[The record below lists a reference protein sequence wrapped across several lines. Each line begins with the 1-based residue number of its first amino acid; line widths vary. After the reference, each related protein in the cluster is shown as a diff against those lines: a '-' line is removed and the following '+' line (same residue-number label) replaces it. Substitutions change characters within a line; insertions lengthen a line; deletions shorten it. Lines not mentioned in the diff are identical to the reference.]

1 MRNLKETHIV
11 VVTNNKGG
19 VGKTTITYGLAQA
32 LSKRN
37 KKILLIDS
45 DPQGSLSRRCGYE
58 PKEYTDKSL
67 YDCLE
72 NILRKKNKLISDYIQ
87 PTDNAYVDILTGD
100 TRLNINRNEVAM
112 VFMRANFVYK
122 SILNSARQLNKYD
135 FILIDTSPSVGAEYT
150 QILVGSDYV
159 LIPITTS
166 RDSIEGIDSVVSSYN
181 DCQAFNPGLKLLGII
196 FNDVSLR
203 GAIAKDIIPEIKET
217 YKEYVFSTVIERSVI
232 VEKFEWNNSLG
243 SEANKINAA
252 FHSLAKEVLKR
263 IG

>member
-1 MRNLKETHIV
+1 MKQTHVIV
-11 VVTNNKGG
+11 ITNNKGG

-32 LSKRN
+32 LAKRN
-37 KKILLIDS
+37 KNVLLIDS
-45 DPQGSLSRRCGYE
+45 DPQGSLSRRSGHE
-58 PKEYTDKSL
+58 PKEYTDCSL
-67 YDCLE
+67 YNCLE
-72 NILRKKNKLISDYIQ
+72 NILRQKDKEIIEYISK
-87 PTDNAYVDILTGD
+87 TDNRNIDILTGD
-100 TRLNINRNEVAM
+100 IRLNINRNEVAM

-122 SILNSARQLNKYD
+122 KLLDAIRSLMKYD

-166 RDSIEGIDSVVSSYN
+166 RDSIEGIDSIVTSFN
-181 DCQAFNPGLKLLGII
+181 DCRTFNPELKLLGII

-203 GAIAKDIIPEIKET
+203 SAIAKDIIPEIKDT
-217 YKEYVFSTVIERSVI
+217 YQEYVFNTIIERSVI
-232 VEKFEWNNSLG
+232 VERFEWNNTFG

-252 FHSLAKEVLKR
+252 FHMLAKEVLKR

>member
-1 MRNLKETHIV
+1 MKETHAIV
-11 VVTNNKGG
+11 ITNNKGG

-32 LSKRN
+32 LAKRN
-37 KKILLIDS
+37 KNVLLIDS
-45 DPQGSLSRRCGYE
+45 DPQGSLSRRSGHE
-58 PKEYTDKSL
+58 PKEYTDCSL
-67 YDCLE
+67 YNCLE
-72 NILRKKNKLISDYIQ
+72 NILRQKDKEIVEYISK
-87 PTDNAYVDILTGD
+87 TDNRNIDILTGD
-100 TRLNINRNEVAM
+100 IRLNINRNEVAM

-122 SILNSARQLNKYD
+122 KLLDAVRALMKYD

-166 RDSIEGIDSVVSSYN
+166 RDSIEGIDSIVTSFN
-181 DCQAFNPGLKLLGII
+181 DCRTFNPELKLLGII

-203 GAIAKDIIPEIKET
+203 SAIAKDIIPEIKDT
-217 YKEYVFSTVIERSVI
+217 YQEYVFNTIIERSVI
-232 VEKFEWNNSLG
+232 VERFEWNNTFG

-252 FHSLAKEVLKR
+252 FHMLAKEVLKR

>member
-1 MRNLKETHIV
+1 MKQTRV
-11 VVTNNKGG
+11 VVITNNKGG

-45 DPQGSLSRRCGYE
+45 DPQGSLSRRSGYE

-72 NILRKKNKLISDYIQ
+72 NVLRKKNRLISDYIQ
-87 PTDNAYVDILTGD
+87 TTDNPYVDILTGD
-100 TRLNINRNEVAM
+100 IRLNINRNEVAM

-122 SILNSARQLNKYD
+122 SILNSARDLNKYD
-135 FILIDTSPSVGAEYT
+135 FILIDTSPSVGTEYT

-166 RDSIEGIDSVVSSYN
+166 RDSIEGIDSVVTSFN
-181 DCQAFNPGLKLLGII
+181 DCKIFNLSLQLLGII
-196 FNDVSLR
+196 FNDVSMR
-203 GAIAKDIIPEIKET
+203 GAIAKDIVPEVKEM
-217 YKEYVFSTVIERSVI
+217 YKEYIFNTVIERSVI
-232 VEKFEWNNSLG
+232 VEKFEWNNSFG

-252 FHSLAKEVLKR
+252 FHALAKEVLKR

>member
-1 MRNLKETHIV
+1 MKNTHTIV
-11 VVTNNKGG
+11 ITNNKGG
-19 VGKTTITYGLAQA
+19 VGKTTVTFGLAQA
-32 LSKRN
+32 LAKRN
-37 KKILLIDS
+37 KRLLLIDS
-45 DPQGSLSRRCGYE
+45 DPQGSLSRRSGHE
-58 PKEYTDKSL
+58 PKEYTDRSL

-72 NILRKKNKLISDYIQ
+72 NILRQKGNKIADYICE
-87 PTDNAYVDILTGD
+87 TDNRNIDILTGD

-122 SILNSARQLNKYD
+122 KLLDQVRALDKYD
-135 FILIDTSPSVGAEYT
+135 FVLIDTSPSVGAEYT

-166 RDSIEGIDSVVSSYN
+166 RDSIEGIDSVVTSFN
-181 DCQAFNPGLKLLGII
+181 DCRTFNTSLKLLGIV

-217 YKEYVFSTVIERSVI
+217 YKTYVFNTIIERSVI

-243 SEANKINAA
+243 SEANRINTA
-252 FHSLAKEVLKR
+252 FHTLAKEVLKR

>member
-1 MRNLKETHIV
+1 MKQTHVI

-19 VGKTTITYGLAQA
+19 VGKTTITYGLAQT

-45 DPQGSLSRRCGYE
+45 DPQGSLSRRSGHE

-72 NILRKKNKLISDYIQ
+72 NVLRKKNRLISDYIQ
-87 PTDNAYVDILTGD
+87 PTDNPYVDILTGD
-100 TRLNINRNEVAM
+100 IRLNINRNEVAM

-122 SILNSARQLNKYD
+122 SILNSARDLNKYD

-166 RDSIEGIDSVVSSYN
+166 RDSIEGIDSVVTSFN
-181 DCQAFNPGLKLLGII
+181 DCRIFNPSLQLLGII

-203 GAIAKDIIPEIKET
+203 GAIAKDIVPEVKEM
-217 YKEYVFSTVIERSVI
+217 YKEYVFNTVIERSVI
-232 VEKFEWNNSLG
+232 VEKFEWNNSFG

-252 FHSLAKEVLKR
+252 FHALAKEVLKR

>member
-1 MRNLKETHIV
+1 MKNTHTIV
-11 VVTNNKGG
+11 ITNNKGG
-19 VGKTTITYGLAQA
+19 VGKTTVTFGLAQA
-32 LSKRN
+32 LVKRN
-37 KKILLIDS
+37 KRLLLIDS
-45 DPQGSLSRRCGYE
+45 DPQGSLSRRSGHE
-58 PKEYTDKSL
+58 PKEYTDRSL

-72 NILRKKNKLISDYIQ
+72 NILRQKGSKIVDYIRE
-87 PTDNAYVDILTGD
+87 TDNRNIDILTGD

-122 SILNSARQLNKYD
+122 KLLDQVRALDKYD
-135 FILIDTSPSVGAEYT
+135 FVLIDTSPSVGAEYT

-166 RDSIEGIDSVVSSYN
+166 RDSIEGIDSVVASFN
-181 DCQAFNPGLKLLGII
+181 DCRTFNTSLKLLGIV

-217 YKEYVFSTVIERSVI
+217 YKTYVFNTIIERSVI

-243 SEANKINAA
+243 SEANRINTA
-252 FHSLAKEVLKR
+252 FHTLAKEVLKR

>member
-1 MRNLKETHIV
+1 MIV
-11 VVTNNKGG
+11 ITNNKGG
-19 VGKTTITYGLAQA
+19 VGKTTVTFGLAQA
-32 LSKRN
+32 LAKSN

-58 PKEYTDKSL
+58 PKEYTDASL

-72 NILRKKNKLISDYIQ
+72 NILRQKDKPFTDFICK
-87 PTDNAYVDILTGD
+87 TDNRNVDILTGD

-122 SILNSARQLNKYD
+122 TLLNAARGLHKYD

-166 RDSIEGIDSVVSSYN
+166 RDSIEGIDSVVTSFN
-181 DCQAFNPGLKLLGII
+181 DCRTFNPSLQLLGIV

-203 GAIAKDIIPEIKET
+203 GAIAKDIVPEIKEA
-217 YKEYVFSTVIERSVI
+217 YKEYVFNTVIERSVI
-232 VEKFEWNNSLG
+232 VEKFEWNNTFG
-243 SEANKINAA
+243 SEANKINTA
-252 FHSLAKEVLKR
+252 FHTLAKEVLNR
-263 IG
+263 ID

>member
-1 MRNLKETHIV
+1 MKNTHTIV
-11 VVTNNKGG
+11 ITNNKGG
-19 VGKTTITYGLAQA
+19 VGKTTVTFGLAQA
-32 LSKRN
+32 LAKRN
-37 KKILLIDS
+37 KRLLLIDS
-45 DPQGSLSRRCGYE
+45 DPQGSLSRRSGHE
-58 PKEYTDKSL
+58 PKEYTDCSL

-72 NILRKKNKLISDYIQ
+72 NILRQKGSKIADYICE
-87 PTDNAYVDILTGD
+87 TDNQNIDILTGD

-122 SILNSARQLNKYD
+122 KLLDQVRALDKYD
-135 FILIDTSPSVGAEYT
+135 FVLIDTSPSVGAEYT

-166 RDSIEGIDSVVSSYN
+166 RDSIEGIDSVVTSFN
-181 DCQAFNPGLKLLGII
+181 DCRTFNTSLKLLGII

-217 YKEYVFSTVIERSVI
+217 YKTYVFNTIIERSVI

-243 SEANKINAA
+243 SEANRINTA
-252 FHSLAKEVLKR
+252 FHTLAKEVLKR

>member
-1 MRNLKETHIV
+1 MKQAHVIV
-11 VVTNNKGG
+11 DTNNKGG
-19 VGKTTITYGLAQA
+19 VGKTTVTFGLAQA
-32 LSKRN
+32 LAKRN
-37 KKILLIDS
+37 KRLLLIDS
-45 DPQGSLSRRCGYE
+45 DPQGSLSRRSGYE
-58 PKEYTDKSL
+58 PKEYTDISL

-72 NILRKKNKLISDYIQ
+72 NILRQKSKEITEYISE
-87 PTDNAYVDILTGD
+87 TDNRNIDILTGD

-122 SILNSARQLNKYD
+122 KLIDAVRALNKYD

-166 RDSIEGIDSVVSSYN
+166 RDSIEGIDSVVTSFN
-181 DCQAFNPGLKLLGII
+181 DCRTFNTSLKLLGIV

-203 GAIAKDIIPEIKET
+203 GAIAKDIIPEVKES
-217 YKEYVFSTVIERSVI
+217 YKEYVFNTIIERSVI
-232 VEKFEWNNSLG
+232 VEKFEWNNSFG

-252 FHSLAKEVLKR
+252 FHTLAKEVLNR

>member
-1 MRNLKETHIV
+1 MKQTHVIV
-11 VVTNNKGG
+11 ITNNKGG
-19 VGKTTITYGLAQA
+19 VGKTTVTYGLAQA
-32 LSKRN
+32 LTKHGQ
-37 KKILLIDS
+37 KVLLIDS
-45 DPQGSLSRRCGYE
+45 DPQGSLSRRSGYE
-58 PKEYTDKSL
+58 PKEYTGKSL

-72 NILRKKNKLISDYIQ
+72 NILRQKGGVVFDFILK
-87 PTDNAYVDILTGD
+87 TDNRNIDILTGD

-112 VFMRANFVYK
+112 VFMRGNFVYK
-122 SILNSARQLNKYD
+122 KILDEVRAQNKYD

-166 RDSIEGIDSVVSSYN
+166 RDSIEGIDSVVTSFN
-181 DCQAFNPGLKLLGII
+181 DCKVFNPSLNLLGIL

-217 YKEYVFSTVIERSVI
+217 YSDYIFNTIIERSVI
-232 VEKFEWNNSLG
+232 VEKFEWNNSFG

-252 FHSLAKEVLKR
+252 FHTLAKEVMKR

>member
-1 MRNLKETHIV
+1 MKQAHVIV
-11 VVTNNKGG
+11 ITNNKGG
-19 VGKTTITYGLAQA
+19 VGKTTVTFGLAQA
-32 LSKRN
+32 LAKRG
-37 KKILLIDS
+37 KKVLLVDS
-45 DPQGSLSRRCGYE
+45 DPQGSLSRRSGYE
-58 PKEYTDKSL
+58 PKEYTEESL

-72 NILRKKNKLISDYIQ
+72 NVLRSKGRPIGKFIQ
-87 PTDNAYVDILTGD
+87 ATDNRNVDILTGD

-122 SILNSARQLNKYD
+122 TILDQARALNKYD

-166 RDSIEGIDSVVSSYN
+166 RDSIEGIDSVVTSFN
-181 DCQAFNPGLKLLGII
+181 DCRTFNSSLQLLGIV

-203 GAIAKDIIPEIKET
+203 GAIAKDIVPEIKES
-217 YKEYVFSTVIERSVI
+217 YKDYVFSTIIERSVI
-232 VEKFEWNNSLG
+232 VEKFEWNNSFG
-243 SEANKINAA
+243 SEVNKINTA
-252 FHSLAKEVLKR
+252 FHTLAKEVLKR

>member
-1 MRNLKETHIV
+1 MLKTIV
-11 VVTNNKGG
+11 ITNNKGG

-32 LSKRN
+32 LSKQH

-45 DPQGSLSRRCGYE
+45 DPQGSLSRRSGYE

-67 YDCLE
+67 YNCLE
-72 NILRKKNKLISDYIQ
+72 NVLRKKSHSLSDYIQ
-87 PTDNAYVDILTGD
+87 STDNPHIDILTGD

-112 VFMRANFVYK
+112 VFMRANFIYK
-122 SILNSARQLNKYD
+122 SILTMAHRLHKYD

-150 QILVGSDYV
+150 QILVGADYV

-166 RDSIEGIDSVVSSYN
+166 RDSIEGIDSVVTSFN
-181 DCQAFNPGLKLLGII
+181 DCRAFNPSLELLGII

-203 GAIAKDIIPEIKET
+203 SAIAKDILPEIKEM
-217 YKEYVFSTVIERSVI
+217 YKEYVFNTVIERSVI
-232 VEKFEWNNSLG
+232 VEKFEWNNSFG

-252 FHSLAKEVLKR
+252 FTMLAKEVLKR

>member
-1 MRNLKETHIV
+1 MDTKVIV
-11 VVTNNKGG
+11 ITNNKGG
-19 VGKTTITYGLAQA
+19 VGKTTVTYGLALA
-32 LSKRN
+32 LAKRN
-37 KKILLIDS
+37 KRVLLVDS
-45 DPQGSLSRRCGYE
+45 DPQGSLSRRSGYE
-58 PKEYTDKSL
+58 PKEYTSQSL

-72 NILRKKNKLISDYIQ
+72 NELRTKGNQITDFIL
-87 PTDNAYVDILTGD
+87 PTDNAYIDILTGD
-100 TRLNINRNEVAM
+100 IRLNINRNEVAM
-112 VFMRANFVYK
+112 VFMRANFIYK
-122 SILNSARQLNKYD
+122 KILMAARDLKKYD

-166 RDSIEGIDSVVSSYN
+166 RDSIEGIDSVVTSFN
-181 DCQAFNPGLKLLGII
+181 DCRNFNQDLKLLGIL

-203 GAIAKDIIPEIKET
+203 SAIAKDILPEVKET
-217 YKEYVFSTVIERSVI
+217 YKEYVFNTIIERSVI
-232 VEKFEWNNSLG
+232 VEKFEWNNSFG